1 MLAGLQILSFG
12 FIALQIGALRR
23 EVFKVQRENRLLRR
37 QAQQRI
43 AEESE

>member
-23 EVFKVQRENRLLRR
+23 EIFKVQRESRLLHREFWQER
-37 QAQQRI
+37 D
-43 AEESE
+43 